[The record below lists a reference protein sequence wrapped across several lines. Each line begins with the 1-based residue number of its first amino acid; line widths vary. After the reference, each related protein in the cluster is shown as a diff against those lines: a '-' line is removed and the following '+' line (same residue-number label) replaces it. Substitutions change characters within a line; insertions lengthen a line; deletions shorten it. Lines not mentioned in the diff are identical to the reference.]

1 MNIRFDKYADGLVP
15 AVVQH
20 AHTDQVLMVGFMNAE
35 ALERTRNTKRV
46 TFYSRSRQQ
55 LWVKGGV
62 SGNYLDLDDIIVDCD
77 ADTLL
82 IKARPSGPVCHTGLS
97 TCFGEAKNHAAILF
111 ELEKVIAERRSCP
124 TADSYTA
131 RLLSEGINRIAQK
144 VGEEA
149 IELVIEAKDDD
160 PAAFRAEA
168 ADLLFHLLVLLNA
181 KGMTVNDVF
190 SELASRRRG

>member
-20 AHTDQVLMVGFMNAE
+20 AQTNEVLMVGFMNAE
-35 ALERTRNTKRV
+35 ALETTRNTKRV

-97 TCFGEAKNHAAILF
+97 TCFGEAKSHGAILF

>member
-20 AHTDQVLMVGFMNAE
+20 AHTMQVLMVGFMNAE

-55 LWVKGGV
+55 LWVKGAV
-62 SGNYLDLDDIIVDCD
+62 SGNYLELDDIIVDCD

-82 IKARPSGPVCHTGLS
+82 IKARPSGPVCHTGGS
-97 TCFGEAKNHAAILF
+97 TCFGEAKSHAAILF

-124 TADSYTA
+124 PADSYTS

-181 KGMTVNDVF
+181 KATTVNDVF
-190 SELASRRRG
+190 FELASRRRG

>member
-20 AHTDQVLMVGFMNAE
+20 AQTNEVLMVGFMNAE
-35 ALERTRNTKRV
+35 ALETTRNTKRV

-97 TCFGEAKNHAAILF
+97 TCFGEAKGHAAILF

-124 TADSYTA
+124 NTDSYTA

-149 IELVIEAKDDD
+149 IELVIEAKDDN

-168 ADLLFHLLVLLNA
+168 ADLLFHLLVLLNV
-181 KGMTVNDVF
+181 KGVTVNDVF